1 MHHFVEWSADLLL
14 ALWWGWVH
22 WDLLTVDF
30 PFLVLETAPSTIIIL
45 ESVSIIMPVAIVEGP
60 SSLGE
65 AILGW
70 TPVVPVSIIVLIPDF
85 LLRVPLP
92 DDLWLLVLVLA
103 PLADLWVSLVGLDEV
118 QAFFLGVKDLLVFR
132 VDHLLGL
139 AVVVLVS
146 GLNS

>member
-1 MHHFVEWSADLLL
+1 
-14 ALWWGWVH
+14 
-22 WDLLTVDF
+22 
-30 PFLVLETAPSTIIIL
+30 
-45 ESVSIIMPVAIVEGP
+45 MPVAIVEGP

-92 DDLWLLVLVLA
+92 DNLWLLVLVLA

-118 QAFFLGVKDLLVFR
+118 QAFLLGVKDLLVLL
-132 VDHLLGL
+132 VDLLLGL

-146 GLNS
+146 SLNGGLVVGCLLSRFFLLRSWSRKR